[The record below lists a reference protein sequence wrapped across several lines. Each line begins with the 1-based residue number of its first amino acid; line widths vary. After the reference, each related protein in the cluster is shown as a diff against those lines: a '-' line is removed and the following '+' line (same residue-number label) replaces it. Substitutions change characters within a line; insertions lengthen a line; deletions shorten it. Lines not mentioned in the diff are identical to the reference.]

1 MQQIE
6 VTIEK
11 LIEGGD
17 GLAHYDGKA
26 VFIPQSLPQ
35 EKVLA
40 SIIEDKSDFSRAI
53 VDEILEPSNYRVDPC
68 CPYYGICGGCDFQHV
83 KASAQAEFKQSLCF
97 ENLKRIGQF
106 DIEDADI
113 TILPVATGPSLGYRS
128 RIRFHVDVDE
138 QRAGFLAATSN
149 TLVDIDHCPVAT
161 ERLNRLLG
169 EKRPLLMKAATMRRV
184 QQGWQ
189 RRTPFIEVPA
199 FEGDTKV
206 SLSNFIVHVTVLD
219 KVFAVDSNAFFQ
231 TNRFVLPEMVDFVR
245 SHAVGNRVMD
255 LYSGVGLFAAFL
267 EEPGREVIAVERN
280 ERALELARKNLSSST
295 QLYTQS
301 VEHWSRS
308 QNESV
313 DTVVVDPPRSGLG
326 GEVVDAISSWE
337 PKVVIYVSCNSVT
350 LARDIKRFAQSGYKP
365 KLLQVFDV
373 YPQTSHVETVVMLS
387 R

>member
-1 MQQIE
+1 
-6 VTIEK
+6 
-11 LIEGGD
+11 
-17 GLAHYDGKA
+17 
-26 VFIPQSLPQ
+26 
-35 EKVLA
+35 
-40 SIIEDKSDFSRAI
+40 
-53 VDEILEPSNYRVDPC
+53 
-68 CPYYGICGGCDFQHV
+68 
-83 KASAQAEFKQSLCF
+83 
-97 ENLKRIGQF
+97 
-106 DIEDADI
+106 
-113 TILPVATGPSLGYRS
+113 
-128 RIRFHVDVDE
+128 
-138 QRAGFLAATSN
+138 
-149 TLVDIDHCPVAT
+149 
-161 ERLNRLLG
+161 
-169 EKRPLLMKAATMRRV
+169 
-184 QQGWQ
+184 
-189 RRTPFIEVPA
+189 
-199 FEGDTKV
+199 
-206 SLSNFIVHVTVLD
+206 
-219 KVFAVDSNAFFQ
+219 
-231 TNRFVLPEMVDFVR
+231 
-245 SHAVGNRVMD
+245 MD

>member
-138 QRAGFLAATSN
+138 
-149 TLVDIDHCPVAT
+149 
-161 ERLNRLLG
+161 
-169 EKRPLLMKAATMRRV
+169 
-184 QQGWQ
+184 
-189 RRTPFIEVPA
+189 
-199 FEGDTKV
+199 
-206 SLSNFIVHVTVLD
+206 
-219 KVFAVDSNAFFQ
+219 
-231 TNRFVLPEMVDFVR
+231 
-245 SHAVGNRVMD
+245 
-255 LYSGVGLFAAFL
+255 
-267 EEPGREVIAVERN
+267 
-280 ERALELARKNLSSST
+280 
-295 QLYTQS
+295 
-301 VEHWSRS
+301 
-308 QNESV
+308 
-313 DTVVVDPPRSGLG
+313 
-326 GEVVDAISSWE
+326 
-337 PKVVIYVSCNSVT
+337 
-350 LARDIKRFAQSGYKP
+350 
-365 KLLQVFDV
+365 
-373 YPQTSHVETVVMLS
+373 
-387 R
+387 